1 VSGDAAAK
9 GSKAEE
15 LTAEELALLEETFR
29 QVPYV
34 RLLGLEFVAASRGA
48 ATFALE
54 VREELTRMGGI
65 LHGGAVVSL
74 MDTAAA
80 CAVHTLLEPG
90 ARTVTVDLTTHFLRP
105 AGTGRVE
112 ARARILRR
120 GRRVIILNVEAQD
133 AEGRIISTSTMT
145 YYVQD

>member
-1 VSGDAAAK
+1 MSGGAGAK
-9 GSKAEE
+9 KE
-15 LTAEELALLEETFR
+15 LTPDELALLEKTFR

-34 RLLGLEFVAASRGA
+34 GLLGLEFVAAERGT

-54 VREELTRMGGI
+54 AREELTRMGGI

-90 ARTVTVDLTTHFLRP
+90 GRTLTVDLTVHFLSP
-105 AGTGRVE
+105 ATSGRVE
-112 ARARILRR
+112 ARATVLRR
-120 GRRVIILNVEAQD
+120 GRRVIILNVEARD
-133 AEGRIISTSTMT
+133 ADDTLVATSTMT
-145 YYVQD
+145 YYAQG

>member
-1 VSGDAAAK
+1 MSGGAGTK
-9 GSKAEE
+9 RE
-15 LTAEELALLEETFR
+15 LTPDELALLEKTFR

-34 RLLGLEFVAASRGA
+34 GLLGLEFVSAERGT

-54 VREELTRMGGI
+54 AREELSRMGGI

-90 ARTVTVDLTTHFLRP
+90 GRTVTVDLTVHFLSP
-105 AGTGRVE
+105 ATSGRVE
-112 ARARILRR
+112 ARATVLRR
-120 GRRVIILNVEAQD
+120 GRRVIILNVEARD
-133 AEGRIISTSTMT
+133 ADDTLIATSTMT
-145 YYVQD
+145 YYAQG

>member
-1 VSGDAAAK
+1 VSGGAGTK
-9 GSKAEE
+9 RE
-15 LTAEELALLEETFR
+15 LTPDELALLEKTFR

-34 RLLGLEFVAASRGA
+34 GLLGLEFVAAERGA

-54 VREELTRMGGI
+54 AREELTRMGGI

-90 ARTVTVDLTTHFLRP
+90 GRTVTVDLTVHFLSP
-105 AGTGRVE
+105 ASSGRVE
-112 ARARILRR
+112 ARAMVLRK
-120 GRRVIILNVEAQD
+120 GRRVIILNVEARD
-133 AEGRIISTSTMT
+133 GDNTLIATSTMT
-145 YYVQD
+145 YYAQG

>member
-1 VSGDAAAK
+1 VSGGAGAK
-9 GSKAEE
+9 KE
-15 LTAEELALLEETFR
+15 LTPDELALLEKTFR

-34 RLLGLEFVAASRGA
+34 GLLGLEFVAAERGT

-54 VREELTRMGGI
+54 AREELTRMGGI

-90 ARTVTVDLTTHFLRP
+90 GRTLTVDLTVHFLSP
-105 AGTGRVE
+105 ATSGRVE
-112 ARARILRR
+112 ARATVLRR
-120 GRRVIILNVEAQD
+120 GRRVIILNVEARD
-133 AEGRIISTSTMT
+133 ADDTLVATSTMT
-145 YYVQD
+145 YYAQG

>member
-1 VSGDAAAK
+1 MSVGESTGK
-9 GSKAEE
+9 E

-29 QVPYV
+29 RVPYV
-34 RLLGLEFVAASRGA
+34 RLLGLEFVAAERGS

-80 CAVHTLLEPG
+80 CAVHTLLEPSG
-90 ARTVTVDLTTHFLRP
+90 RTVTVDLTTHFLRP
-105 AGTGRVE
+105 GGNGRVE
-112 ARARILRR
+112 ARARVLRR
-120 GRRVIILNVEAQD
+120 GRRVVILNVETHDGDGALI
-133 AEGRIISTSTMT
+133 ATATMT
-145 YYVQD
+145 YYTQD